1 MSGGINFD
9 EEKRRQQFMNM
20 QAQRNL
26 ETSSNQNFDYS
37 TRRKKQ
43 TNYKDLLITIGI
55 VLVVLL
61 LLIFFMGS

>member
-9 EEKRRQQFMNM
+9 EEKRRQQFMSM

-26 ETSSNQNFDYS
+26 ETSGNQNFDYS

-55 VLVVLL
+55 VFVVLL